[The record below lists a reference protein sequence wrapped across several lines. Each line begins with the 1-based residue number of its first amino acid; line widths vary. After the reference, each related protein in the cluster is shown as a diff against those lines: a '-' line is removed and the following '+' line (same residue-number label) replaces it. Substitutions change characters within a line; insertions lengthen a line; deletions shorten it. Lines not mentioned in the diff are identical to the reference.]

1 MEFKDY
7 YKTLGVAPT
16 ANADEIKKAYRKLAR
31 KYHPD
36 VSKEPDAV
44 TRMTA
49 LNEANAVLSDP
60 EKRAAY
66 DRLAQEPHAQPG
78 HNFRPPPH
86 WDAGFEFSNGAG
98 SRGAQGGTPDD
109 YSDFF
114 DQLFG
119 RGAHARGAGGPFRGG
134 GGDAGPADGRRGA
147 RQPHQQPHATRG
159 NDHHA
164 RIELDLADAYLGAER
179 TLTLQSAHEADDGSL
194 ARDERSL
201 QVKIPQGVREG
212 QLIRLAGQGSPGWG
226 GAAAGDLFL
235 EVLFKPDPRWRAEGR
250 DVYQPL
256 MVAPWEAALGASVE
270 VTTPGGS
277 TMEVTVPAGWKAGR
291 KLRLKGRG
299 IPGKT
304 PGDLYLELHLALPP
318 ATDNTTRAAYAALAQ
333 AFPQFNPRTAQ
344 GAQP

>member
-7 YKTLGVAPT
+7 YKTLGISPT
-16 ANADEIKKAYRKLAR
+16 ANADEVKKAYRKLAR

-44 TRMTA
+44 ARMTA

-78 HNFRPPPH
+78 QAFRPPPH
-86 WDAGFEFSNGAG
+86 WDAGFEFSDGAG
-98 SRGAQGGTPDD
+98 NHNAQGHGGAPDD

-114 DQLFG
+114 EQLFG
-119 RGAHARGAGGPFRGG
+119 RAAKARAGAGRARGGPSAFDRESGNE
-134 GGDAGPADGRRGA
+134 GA
-147 RQPHQQPHATRG
+147 QPHAVRG
-159 NDHHA
+159 TDHHA
-164 RIELDLADAYLGAER
+164 RIELDLTDAYQGAER
-179 TLTLQSAHEADDGSL
+179 ALTLQSAHQGDNGSL
-194 ARDERSL
+194 ERDERSL

-226 GAAAGDLFL
+226 GAPAGDLFL

-256 MVAPWEAALGASVE
+256 MVSPWEAALGASVE
-270 VTTPGGS
+270 VSTPGGAV
-277 TMEVTVPAGWKAGR
+277 MEVTVPAGWKAGR

-299 IPGKT
+299 IPGK
-304 PGDLYLELHLALPP
+304 PAGDLYLELHIALPP
-318 ATDNTTRAAYAALAQ
+318 AADDTSRAAYASLAQ
-333 AFPQFNPRTAQ
+333 AFAHFNPRAPQ
-344 GAQP
+344 GAPS